1 MLAYDCMSRRAS
13 GLIPPKIGEAAAKAA
28 EPIARFLANK
38 AVDWVRRVNEEGKME
53 EMAHFAPSEPF
64 PEIHSNFG
72 AFEMTVA
79 ALENGAIRLKELAAA
94 MPPYSR
100 AADAGAYYDGVPADS
115 RAGVAM
121 RMEMRHEAGA
131 EEPHVKASW

>member
-1 MLAYDCMSRRAS
+1 MEAHDR
-13 GLIPPKIGEAAAKAA
+13 PKGGALVDEAAAKAA

-38 AVDWVRRVNEEGKME
+38 AVAWVRRVNEEGKME

-79 ALENGAIRLKELAAA
+79 ALEQGAVRLKELAAA
-94 MPPYSR
+94 MPPYAR
-100 AADAGAYYDGVPADS
+100 DKDDDAYYDGVPADS
-115 RAGVAM
+115 LAGVDM
-121 RMEMRHEAGA
+121 RMEMRLEAGA
-131 EEPHVKASW
+131 EEPRVKASW